1 MPKRFAVIGTGLWGE
16 MHAKTYRHHPG
27 ADLAAVCDVNAE
39 RARAVAAA
47 HGVPRALVDW
57 HEVAADPT
65 IDAVSVVT
73 PDFSH
78 TEIVIACAKV
88 GKHVLVEK
96 PMATTVAECEQM
108 IQAAK
113 ASGVK
118 LMVDFHNRWNPPFH
132 LAYQAI
138 RRGEIGQPRFAY
150 CRLSNTTYVPLKM
163 LSWAAKS
170 SSLWFLGSH
179 TLDMVCW
186 LLGQWP
192 QRVYSVSRREVL
204 NTMGVDAPDFFQSI
218 LEFPSGAV
226 ATVENC
232 WILPESFPT
241 VVESVCELIGTE
253 GRIDV
258 DTHTSDTLRIAK
270 KDGRRYQDVLGAP
283 VVFDRQ
289 LGFTIESI
297 RHFAD
302 CVIND
307 KPPLIPP
314 EDGLEVT
321 RIACAIEQSAATG
334 QPVEIAH

>member
-1 MPKRFAVIGTGLWGE
+1 MAKRFAVIGTGLWGG
-16 MHAKTYRHHPG
+16 MHAKVYRDHPG
-27 ADLAAVCDVNAE
+27 AELAAVCDLDGE
-39 RARAVAAA
+39 RARAVAADCGA
-47 HGVPRALVDW
+47 PKAYTDW
-57 HEVAADPT
+57 RDVAADGS

-73 PDFSH
+73 PDFAH
-78 TEIVIACAKV
+78 ADIVIACARA

-96 PMATTVAECEQM
+96 PMAMTVPECEQM

-113 ASGVK
+113 AGGAK

-132 LAYQAI
+132 LAHGAI

-179 TLDMVCW
+179 TIDIVCW
-186 LLGQWP
+186 LLGEWP

-204 NTMGVDAPDFFQSI
+204 KKLGVDAPDFFQSI

-226 ATVENC
+226 ATVENT

-258 DTHTSDTLRIAK
+258 DTHTSDTLRVTK

-297 RHFAD
+297 KHFAD
-302 CVIND
+302 CVIQD
-307 KPPLIPP
+307 KTPLIPA

-334 QPVEIAH
+334 QPVTITR